1 MFRFLSTLLAFVGAH
16 AFAQVHNLGNIDDAS
31 GFGGSEIC
39 TNAVLTN
46 TGNTG
51 YGPYLR
57 LSLPPG
63 LAFASAES
71 FGSNVTANV
80 VGVFP
85 AAPNNTLTDP
95 ITNEPITGKP
105 QLTLDK
111 VITLAI
117 DSNADGNINPGELVR
132 IDMVLQ
138 NVGSTM
144 ADNVQLCDDLSSLNI
159 TLVDYSVT
167 TSQGR
172 VISKAPLLAVNIGSI
187 APGATATVSFLAN
200 AESVAMIDYTATVSD
215 ASGKNVNNSV
225 AAKQV
230 QSIPVMSIGGLLA
243 LLLLMLGGV
252 WRLSYKRKFLLKH
265 LPFDEY

>member
-1 MFRFLSTLLAFVGAH
+1 MFRFFSTLLAFVGAL
-16 AFAQVHNLGNIDDAS
+16 AFAQVSNLDNIGDAS

-39 TNAVLTN
+39 TNTVLTN

-51 YGPYLR
+51 DGSYLR
-57 LSLPPG
+57 LSVPSG
-63 LAFASAES
+63 SAFTSAELS
-71 FGSNVTANV
+71 GNSIVTNG

-85 AAPNNTLTDP
+85 TVPNNTLTVP
-95 ITNEPITGKP
+95 ITNKPITGKP

-138 NVGSTM
+138 NVGPTM
-144 ADNVQLCDDLSSLNI
+144 ADNVQLCDDLSSFNV

-167 TSQGR
+167 TSQGT
-172 VISKAPLLAVNIGSI
+172 VISKSPLLAVNIGSI

-200 AESVAMIDYTATVSD
+200 AESVARINYTATASD
-215 ASGKNVNNSV
+215 ASGKNVNHSASV
-225 AAKQV
+225 KRV
-230 QSIPVMSIGGLLA
+230 QSIPVMDIGGLLA
-243 LLLLMLGGV
+243 LLLLMLGSV
-252 WRLSYKRKFLLKH
+252 WRLSYRRKVK
-265 LPFDEY
+265 